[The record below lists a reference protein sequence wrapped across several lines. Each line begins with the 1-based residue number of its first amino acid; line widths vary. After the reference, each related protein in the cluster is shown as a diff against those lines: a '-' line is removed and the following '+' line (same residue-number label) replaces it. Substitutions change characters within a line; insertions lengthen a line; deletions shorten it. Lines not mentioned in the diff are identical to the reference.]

1 MTVSCVI
8 ASLSGD
14 CGLHGQDAF
23 NWRRETS
30 DSMMIETHHKPWIEC
45 VLWSLITFPVISLNK
60 ALQIRK
66 KLTEWLSK
74 LTGRV
79 HIYLLTYN

>member
-14 CGLHGQDAF
+14 CGLHGQDGF
-23 NWRRETS
+23 KWRRET
-30 DSMMIETHHKPWIEC
+30 MMIETHHKPWNEC
-45 VLWSLITFPVISLNK
+45 VLWSLTTFLVISLNK